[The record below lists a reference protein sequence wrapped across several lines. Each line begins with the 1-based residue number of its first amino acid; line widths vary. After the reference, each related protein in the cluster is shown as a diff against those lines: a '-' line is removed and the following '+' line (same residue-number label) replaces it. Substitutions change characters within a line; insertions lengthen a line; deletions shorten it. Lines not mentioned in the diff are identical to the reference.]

1 MYCLFSLGTE
11 NKLLHEGVAV
21 NPLGV
26 VQRAKT
32 LLKDYQAVNPD
43 GGQVVE
49 SGGGGGG
56 GGWMGGG
63 GYLRCRCRLLVAAG
77 YHL

>member
-1 MYCLFSLGTE
+1 MYCLFSLGIE
-11 NKLLHEGVAV
+11 NKLLHEGVAG

-32 LLKDYQAVNPD
+32 LLKDYQTVNPD
-43 GGQVVE
+43 IAWLWRVE
-49 SGGGGGG
+49 VGGGGGG
-56 GGWMGGG
+56 GG
-63 GYLRCRCRLLVAAG
+63 GYQRCRCRLLVVAG